1 MSGSDRTRLTYRLEL
16 QRAVPHGI
24 LESAGSTFL
33 LLIALKYFHAG
44 ATAKALVASGGSVGL
59 MLAPVVVSLVARRRW
74 LAAQAAAGFALIGA
88 GVFLLLGLFP
98 YLPVY
103 VVGSIAGMTAATSV
117 IPLMTQIYQDN
128 YPEAHRGRLY
138 ARAVM
143 LRIAVHAGFSELAGR
158 LLEGDI
164 GRSRSL
170 LFLFAAAFA
179 FAAWRLSQYPSNP
192 LHDEGGTH
200 PFRALR
206 YVRQDRLFRYTLIC
220 WMLMGFANLM
230 MLPLR
235 IEYLGNPKYGLNL
248 GVQQIALLIGVVP
261 NVARLAMN
269 QVWGMLFD
277 RMNFFLLRV
286 VLNVGFALSIVTFFL
301 SGSTTGLV
309 VGAII
314 FGISNSGGDVAWG
327 LWVTKLAPPTR
338 VADYMSVHVFFTGL
352 RGVLAPIVAFH
363 LVSVLSLPVIGCL
376 SAGMILA
383 ASALLI
389 PEIKW
394 FQGLR
399 PGRRVVEGMGDPNA

>member
-1 MSGSDRTRLTYRLEL
+1 MTALAHTRRTYRLEL

-33 LLIALKYFHAG
+33 LLIALRYYHAG

-59 MLAPVVVSLVARRRW
+59 MFAPVVVSVVARRRW
-74 LAAQAAAGFALIGA
+74 PAAQAAAGFAAAGALI
-88 GVFLLLGLFP
+88 FLALGLVP
-98 YLPVY
+98 WLPLY
-103 VVGSIAGMTAATSV
+103 VVGSIAGMTAATAV

-128 YPEAHRGRLY
+128 YPEAQRGRLY
-138 ARAVM
+138 SRTVM

-158 LLEGDI
+158 LLAVDI
-164 GRSRSL
+164 GRSRAL
-170 LFLFAAAFA
+170 LFLFSAAFA
-179 FAAWRLSQYPSNP
+179 VAAWRLTRYPSGP

-200 PFRALR
+200 PFRAMR
-206 YVRQDRLFRYTLIC
+206 YVRQDRLFRHTLLC

-248 GVQQIALLIGVVP
+248 NVQQIALLIGVVP
-261 NVARLAMN
+261 NLARLAMN
-269 QVWGMLFD
+269 QVWGLLFD
-277 RMNFFLLRV
+277 RMNFFALRV

-301 SGSTTGLV
+301 SESLAGLV
-309 VGAII
+309 AGAVI

-352 RGVLAPIVAFH
+352 RGVLAPVVAFH
-363 LVSVLSLPVIGCL
+363 LAGVWSLPALGFL
-376 SAGMILA
+376 SAALILL
-383 ASALLI
+383 ASLLLV
-389 PEIKW
+389 PEIRW
-394 FQGLR
+394 FRTMR
-399 PGRRVVEGMGDPNA
+399 PGGREVGGVSE